1 MEKQKLFGHFIVT
14 PFFGIDFGRFGGP
27 ILHPSWGDL
36 GVVLGSSWGGLG
48 GSSGHLGV
56 VLGDLGVVLADLGVI
71 LGWGGTRDGRDGM
84 FWVNHRVISNS
95 GNPVGNPKH
104 I

>member
-1 MEKQKLFGHFIVT
+1 MEEAELFGVFIA
-14 PFFGIDFGRFGGP
+14 PLFFGVDFGRFEGL
-27 ILHPSWGDL
+27 ILERSWGGL

-71 LGWGGTRDGRDGM
+71 LGWGGNKRRSRWHVLG
-84 FWVNHRVISNS
+84 
-95 GNPVGNPKH
+95 
-104 I
+104 